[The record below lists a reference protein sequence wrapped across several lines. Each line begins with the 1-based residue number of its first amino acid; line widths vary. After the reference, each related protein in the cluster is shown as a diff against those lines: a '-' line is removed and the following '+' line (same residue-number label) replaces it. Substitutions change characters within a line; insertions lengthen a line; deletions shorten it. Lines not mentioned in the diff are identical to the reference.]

1 MNVKAKLFVCG
12 EERELFNTNLN
23 YDRLI
28 DWNGKPTSAL
38 MGGTISVT
46 FESQMYD
53 DSFLEWIIADRTENK
68 KIPYPFDLYQLREG
82 KVVFYQDDFDGLEIF
97 EYSFKDATL
106 INYHEKFCNQ
116 SGMQVT
122 LTISPAMQDYRFFN
136 NSSWSKKSTTRYI
149 KHWQESFIPI
159 KEAAPYKAKEDTTPR
174 FTCYYTDLEG
184 NKQAEPHTGEEVYL
198 VLKTENAIGQTIDI
212 DLSNHTKDF
221 VYNDK
226 VIEND
231 IIKDFKVTSS
241 VHKLK
246 LRVVV
251 QQEGERETIEN

>member
-12 EERELFNTNLN
+12 EERELFATNLDYN
-23 YDRLI
+23 RIFDVK
-28 DWNGKPTSAL
+28 GKPTSAL

-53 DSFLEWIIADRTENK
+53 DSFIEWMIADRRENK
-68 KIPYPFDLYQLREG
+68 KIRYPFNLYELRDG
-82 KVVFYQDDFDGLEIF
+82 KVVFYEDDFDGLEIF

-106 INYHEKFCNQ
+106 INYQEKFCNQ
-116 SGMQVT
+116 KGMYVT
-122 LTISPAMQDYRFFN
+122 LTISPAMQDYRFFR
-136 NSSWSKKSTTRYI
+136 NSSWNQKSTTRYI
-149 KHWQESFIPI
+149 KHWQESYVPI

-174 FTCYYTDLEG
+174 FTCYYTDLQG

-198 VLKTENAIGQTIDI
+198 VLKTENAIGKTIDI

-221 VYNDK
+221 IYNDK

-241 VHKLK
+241 EHKLK

-251 QQEGERETIEN
+251 QQEGERETIQN

>member
-23 YDRLI
+23 YNRLI

-68 KIPYPFDLYQLREG
+68 KIPYPFDLYQLRDG
-82 KVVFYQDDFDGLEIF
+82 KIVFYQDDYDGLEIF
-97 EYSFKDATL
+97 EYNFQDGTL

-159 KEAAPYKAKEDTTPR
+159 KEATPYKAKEDTTPR
-174 FTCYYTDLEG
+174 IIRKEWRNQEG
-184 NKQAEPHTGEEVYL
+184 ESIKEAEVNSNSVLYIKVINIDEGEEVKIIL
-198 VLKTENAIGQTIDI
+198 EDSDDNSASNVELKGIVNEKGE
-212 DLSNHTKDF
+212 
-221 VYNDK
+221 VM
-226 VIEND
+226 
-231 IIKDFKVTSS
+231 
-241 VHKLK
+241 LK
-246 LRVVV
+246 
-251 QQEGERETIEN
+251 